1 MPHSPPILTPGDPSA
16 FTRGK
21 KGGRHGPE
29 EQKRNHGKV
38 RDGSV
43 CEETS
48 RYDSHGVPKP
58 RQTAP
63 KSDHTVRET
72 PQVIK
77 KGERPV
83 KLAKTNSRRNRWPVT
98 RWPRLKPRSRKRTS
112 LPRGRINGMR
122 LRTNERKT

>member
-1 MPHSPPILTPGDPSA
+1 MPHSPPILTLGDPSA

-38 RDGSV
+38 RDGFV

-58 RQTAP
+58 RQTAQSRITP
-63 KSDHTVRET
+63 SVR
-72 PQVIK
+72 
-77 KGERPV
+77 
-83 KLAKTNSRRNRWPVT
+83 L
-98 RWPRLKPRSRKRTS
+98 PRSSKRENGRSSWKVRSRKRS
-112 LPRGRINGMR
+112 VPRSSSKARRSGWLSRSPQS
-122 LRTNERKT
+122 